1 MAFNFRG
8 SANLGGISIGANI
21 PDIGTSTTKKT
32 AVTMSDIIAR
42 THASFA
48 RPSLYKVIIAN
59 QKLKSNKDT
68 LGKLN
73 LNCYNASIPGLS
85 IASTDKDIGYRSV
98 AYQKLYDDVLFSF
111 YCSHDLSELEYMQD
125 WMKMISNP
133 DDNRLGYYDHYVSD
147 IHIFNLSKEG
157 NSKGSEDNKKTLTT
171 TLIDA
176 YPKKIDPIQL
186 DYASTDIMRLTV
198 SFTYRY
204 YKQIYGDK
212 EISGRSPFLAK
223 NLLAGQDKLDNG
235 LIDHTLSKTERK
247 DKFDGTVNESSD
259 DLEF

>member
-1 MAFNFRG
+1 M
-8 SANLGGISIGANI
+8 
-21 PDIGTSTTKKT
+21 
-32 AVTMSDIIAR
+32 AVTMSNIIAQ
-42 THASFA
+42 TSASFA
-48 RPSLYKVIIAN
+48 RPNLYRVEIAN
-59 QKLKSNKDT
+59 KYIKSNKYT
-68 LGKLN
+68 LGKLS
-73 LNCYNASIPGLS
+73 LYCYNASIPGLS
-85 IASTDKDIGYRSV
+85 IATTDKDIGYRSV

-133 DDNRLGYYDHYVSD
+133 TNNRLGYYDHYVSD

-198 SFTYRY
+198 SFTYRHY
-204 YKQIYGDK
+204 TQEWGDT
-212 EISGRSPFLAK
+212 ELSGRSPFLAK

-235 LIDHTLSKTERK
+235 LIDRTLSKTERK